1 MSIRWSENMVVSW
14 QEFEQAQPELAIFG
28 KKRIDGKVA
37 YLAMLSEDNGVGLAE
52 GFWPRI
58 RPITP
63 IIGAGKCFIFF
74 DPDSK
79 RFQNVERNKRFS
91 LHCGMSDSSGSS
103 GEFQMIGEAR
113 RIDSPQER
121 EAAESVSSF
130 KPAGRFQLFELMLC
144 VVVSTFYK
152 GGRAQRQRWSSEDS

>member
-1 MSIRWSENMVVSW
+1 MVVSW
-14 QEFEQAQPELAIFG
+14 QEFEQSQPDLAVFG

-37 YLAMLSEDNGVGLAE
+37 YLATLREENGVELAE
-52 GFWPRI
+52 GVWPRVS
-58 RPITP
+58 PITP

-79 RFQNVERNKRFS
+79 RFQDIERCKRFS

-113 RIDSPQER
+113 RNDSQQER
-121 EAAESVSSF
+121 EEAESVSSF

-144 VVVSTFYK
+144 VVVATSYR
-152 GGRAQRQRWSSEDS
+152 GGRTQRQRWSAETS